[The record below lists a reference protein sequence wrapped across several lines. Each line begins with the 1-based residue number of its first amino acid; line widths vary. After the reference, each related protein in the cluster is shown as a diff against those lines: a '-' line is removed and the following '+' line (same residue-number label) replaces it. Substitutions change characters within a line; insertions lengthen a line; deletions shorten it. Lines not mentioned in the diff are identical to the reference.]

1 MKYRKKPIIIEAIQ
15 WLGNNKKEIAD
26 FAGESANFEVANE
39 KEKQLFN
46 LSIQTLEGNMTASIG
61 DYIIKGVNGEFYPCK
76 PDIFEKTYEKV

>member
-1 MKYRKKPIIIEAIQ
+1 MKYRKKPVIIEAIQ
-15 WLGNNKKEIAD
+15 WLGNNMKEIAD

-46 LSIQTLEGNMTASIG
+46 LSIQTLEGNMIASAG

>member
-1 MKYRKKPIIIEAIQ
+1 MRMKFQNYLLDKTMKYRKKPVIIEAIQ

-46 LSIQTLEGNMTASIG
+46 LLNILLYGALP
-61 DYIIKGVNGEFYPCK
+61 FYA
-76 PDIFEKTYEKV
+76 